1 MHLNAQ
7 LDVELVAVEQE
18 DELTVLLELQAP
30 EREGEERL
38 PVAVQVVLDRSG
50 SMAGER
56 LEAARRALLA
66 LVDRLAPEDTLGV
79 VAFDDA
85 VRVVLPAAPLGDA
98 KPAARAAIA
107 AIAPGGMTNLSAGL
121 LRGLQEARRAA
132 GPAGA
137 SLLLLSDGH
146 ANEGETDP
154 DRLAGVAAAARKG
167 GVTLSTIGIGLG
179 YDEAL
184 LAAVARGGQGGHAF
198 AQDGDAAGAAVAAE
212 VGGLLHQTV
221 QAATLTIRTEAPV
234 DSVTVHNDLPAHA
247 AGGALVVELGDFW
260 AGEQRRV
267 VLSFAVPAMPA
278 LGLAAVATLELRH
291 VALPELLEQTVTV
304 PLHVNV
310 VPGDVAA
317 GRTRDPKVH
326 TELLYARTQDA
337 KRQAAEDLARGDV
350 DGAVG
355 RFRAAAASLA
365 AAPARSE
372 ELDEERRILRLLAD
386 GAEDGQAAWAA
397 KRSRAE
403 HAAKSRRRG
412 RMV

>member
-1 MHLNAQ
+1 MHLNAH
-7 LDVELVAVEQE
+7 LDVELVAVEQD
-18 DELTVLLELQAP
+18 DELTVLLELTAP
-30 EREGEERL
+30 EADGAPRR
-38 PVAVQVVLDRSG
+38 PVCVQVVLDRSG

-56 LEAARRALLA
+56 LEAARRALHA
-66 LVDRLAPEDTLGV
+66 LVDRLGPEDSLGI

-85 VRVVLPAAPLGDA
+85 VQVVLPAGPLAG
-98 KPAARAAIA
+98 KETARHAIA
-107 AIAPGGMTNLSAGL
+107 AIVPGGMTNLSAGL

-221 QAATLTIRTEAPV
+221 QAATLTIRPEAPV

-247 AGGALVVELGDFW
+247 AGDALVVELGDFW

-326 TELLYARTQDA
+326 TELLYARAQDA
-337 KRQAAEDLARGDV
+337 KRQAAEELARGDV

-355 RFRAAAASLA
+355 MFRAAAASLA
-365 AAPARSE
+365 AAPAGSE

-386 GAEDGQAAWAA
+386 GAEDGRAAWAA

-412 RMV
+412 RGV

>member
-18 DELTVLLELQAP
+18 DELTVLLELRAP
-30 EREGEERL
+30 DRAGTERL

-66 LVDRLAPEDTLGV
+66 LVDRLGPGDTLGV

-85 VRVVLPAAPLGDA
+85 VQVVLPAAPLGDH
-98 KPAARAAIA
+98 KERARRAIA
-107 AIAPGGMTNLSAGL
+107 AIGPGGMTNLSAGL

-137 SLLLLSDGH
+137 TLLLLSDGH
-146 ANEGETDP
+146 ANAGETGA
-154 DRLAGVAAAARKG
+154 DRLAGVAAKARAG
-167 GVTLSTIGIGLG
+167 GVTVGTIGIGLG

-184 LAAVARGGQGGHAF
+184 LAAIASGGQGAHAF
-198 AQDGDAAGAAVAAE
+198 AEDGDAAGHAVAAE
-212 VGGLLHQTV
+212 IGGLLDQTV
-221 QAATLTIRTEAPV
+221 QAATLTIRPEAAV
-234 DSVTVHNDLPAHA
+234 ESVTVHNDLPAHA
-247 AGGALVVELGDFW
+247 VDGALVVELGDFW
-260 AGEQRRV
+260 AGEHRRV
-267 VLSFAVPAMPA
+267 VLSLAVPAMPG
-278 LGLAAVATLELRH
+278 LGLAQVATLELRH
-291 VALPELLEQTVTV
+291 VALPALTEETVTV

-317 GRTRDPKVH
+317 GRVRDPKVR
-326 TELLYARTQDA
+326 TELLFLRAQDA
-337 KRQAAEDLARGDV
+337 KRRAAEELARGDV
-350 DGAVG
+350 DGAAG
-355 RFRAAAASLA
+355 HFRAAAAA
-365 AAPARSE
+365 AAAGPAPSA
-372 ELDEERRILRLLAD
+372 ELDEEAAILSLLAD
-386 GAEDGQAAWAA
+386 RAEAGDAAWAA

-412 RMV
+412 V